1 MKKLAVLFPGI
12 GYHCD
17 KPLLYYSKKCL
28 SAYGYEIIEVN
39 YKHFPHMK
47 DKDELIKQA
56 EDIGYAQTE
65 EILKIFHFPL
75 MMKSYLYQKVLVLP
89 LVHVL
94 MKNIM

>member
-39 YKHFPHMK
+39 YKHFPHTK

-56 EDIGYAQTE
+56 EDIGYKQAE
-65 EILKIFHFPL
+65 RYSIF
-75 MMKSYLYQKVLVLP
+75 YL
-89 LVHVL
+89 
-94 MKNIM
+94 

>member
-1 MKKLAVLFPGI
+1 
-12 GYHCD
+12 
-17 KPLLYYSKKCL
+17 
-28 SAYGYEIIEVN
+28 
-39 YKHFPHMK
+39 MK

-65 EILKIFHFPL
+65 EILKDIPFSTYDEILFV
-75 MMKSYLYQKVLVLP
+75 SKVLVLP

>member
-17 KPLLYYSKKCL
+17 KPLLYYSRKLVQEPLLYYSKKCL

-65 EILKIFHFPL
+65 EILK
-75 MMKSYLYQKVLVLP
+75 
-89 LVHVL
+89 
-94 MKNIM
+94 NILRDCNLDILWYTVRE

>member
-65 EILKIFHFPL
+65 EILKDIPFSTYPSLEVITMFFRT
-75 MMKSYLYQKVLVLP
+75 
-89 LVHVL
+89 
-94 MKNIM
+94 